1 MASPLEPVVEC
12 CRRCI
17 DSWCERCELG
27 CLAYLL
33 PSYVGPLAHTDQL
46 QGLLSALK
54 DVKGMC
60 RDRLTKEELAWII
73 EAHNTLEDLLT
84 AV

>member
-1 MASPLEPVVEC
+1 MALPLEPVIEC

-17 DSWCERCELG
+17 DSWCERRELR

-33 PSYVGPLAHTDQL
+33 PTFVGPLVHTDQL
-46 QGLLSALK
+46 HDLLSALK

-60 RDRLTKEELAWII
+60 RDRLTKEELGWIL
-73 EAHNTLEDLLT
+73 EAHNALEDLL
-84 AV
+84 AVV

>member
-1 MASPLEPVVEC
+1 M
-12 CRRCI
+12 
-17 DSWCERCELG
+17 
-27 CLAYLL
+27 AYLL
-33 PSYVGPLAHTDQL
+33 PTYVGPLVHTDQL
-46 QGLLSALK
+46 QDLLSALK

-73 EAHNTLEDLLT
+73 EAHNTLEDILA